1 MTRVDGDRENPEI
14 SNCLGVFGLNFNTTE
29 RDLEKEFS
37 KFGTLEKVQVVLD
50 GPSKRSRGFSFIYFV
65 EPADATR
72 ARDALNGTEISGFK
86 IRVDYSITKMP
97 HKPTP
102 GVYFHHGHATR
113 PGFRGDRGG
122 RGRGGFERRGGYEGR
137 GGYERGYRS
146 RGGGRGRGYHPYGG
160 ERERSY
166 YPRERPPGYE
176 SSRSYYDK
184 YDRYERE
191 YERPPP
197 AHYKESREYRDDRYY
212 KDRYYEDRERYYKE
226 KEYRDYEREKYYK
239 EYERERYHERER
251 EPRPHY
257 DKYAEPPRPYA
268 GHSSRRSPSPRPLP
282 PRPRDY

>member
-14 SNCLGVFGLNFNTTE
+14 SNCLGVFGLNFHTTE

-50 GPSKRSRGFSFIYFV
+50 GPSKRSRGFAFIYFV
-65 EPADATR
+65 DSDDATR
-72 ARDALNGTEISGFK
+72 ARDAMNGTEISGFK
-86 IRVDYSITKMP
+86 IRVDYSITKQP

-113 PGFRGDRGG
+113 PGFRGGRGERG
-122 RGRGGFERRGGYEGR
+122 GRGGFERRGGYEGR
-137 GGYERGYRS
+137 GRGGYERGYRS
-146 RGGGRGRGYHPYGG
+146 RGSGRGGYHGPYG
-160 ERERSY
+160 ERERGY

-176 SSRSYYDK
+176 RSYEPRYYDK
-184 YDRYERE
+184 YDRYERD

-197 AHYKESREYRDDRYY
+197 PHYKEREYRDERYY

-226 KEYRDYEREKYYK
+226 REYRDYDREKYYDK
-239 EYERERYHERER
+239 YERYERERY
-251 EPRPHY
+251 EPRHY
-257 DKYAEPPRPYA
+257 EKYAEPPRHY
-268 GHSSRRSPSPRPLP
+268 GHSSRRSPSPRPPP